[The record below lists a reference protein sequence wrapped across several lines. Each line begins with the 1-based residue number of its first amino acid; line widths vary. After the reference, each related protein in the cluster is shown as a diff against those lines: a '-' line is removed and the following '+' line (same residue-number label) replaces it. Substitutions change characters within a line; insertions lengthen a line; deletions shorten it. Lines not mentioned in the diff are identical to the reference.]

1 MLIRFWYV
9 LEVTDYYLIMVD
21 AIDMGRL
28 ANMTKQVLKN
38 GTVVERGTHEELIGR
53 DGRYASMWRKQ
64 SRAQK
69 AREEAEQLRDKARQK
84 LKEAEV
90 DSASV
95 TEDEAESSP
104 HGRTS
109 SKGLMPSGLGDNG
122 GSGKPPGHP

>member
-1 MLIRFWYV
+1 M
-9 LEVTDYYLIMVD
+9 
-21 AIDMGRL
+21 
-28 ANMTKQVLKN
+28 LKN

-53 DGRYASMWRKQ
+53 EGRYASMWRKQ

-95 TEDEAESSP
+95 TEDEADSSP
-104 HGRTS
+104 GGRKS
-109 SKGLMPSGLGDNG
+109 EDNLPG
-122 GSGKPPGHP
+122 GGGGGVSRKPPGHP